1 MLFLFKR
8 IPCQIHI
15 IPNTSCFENFKYT
28 IMPSKIIKPIWR
40 TFMFT
45 AVSRIGLSLPVVGK
59 ISAIVTVQTNEE
71 DIDPIIPTKS
81 YVLH

>member
-1 MLFLFKR
+1 
-8 IPCQIHI
+8 
-15 IPNTSCFENFKYT
+15 
-28 IMPSKIIKPIWR
+28 
-40 TFMFT
+40 MFT

>member
-1 MLFLFKR
+1 MLFLYKR

-28 IMPSKIIKPIWR
+28 IMPNKIIIPIWR
-40 TFMFT
+40 TFLFA
-45 AVSRIGLSLPVVGK
+45 AVSLIGPSLSVVGK
-59 ISAIVTVQTNEE
+59 ISAIVTVQTNEK